1 MDSPTRSMRITSGGK
16 SLVAVNACVMP
27 WPSEMLRPTRCRPS
41 SITRLPTIFSQI
53 AMQSST
59 LMPAR

>member
-1 MDSPTRSMRITSGGK
+1 MRSTSGGK
-16 SLVAVNACVMP
+16 SRVAVNAAVIP

-41 SITRLPTIFSQI
+41 SITRLPMIFSQM